1 VPSKS
6 WRHTEGRF
14 NGEHGTEI
22 YYQSWTPT
30 GKPKAI
36 LVLAH
41 GIGEHSGRY
50 AHVADY
56 FARMGYAFWACDH
69 RGHGKSG
76 GQRGHVNSFDEYLA
90 DLNRLIRIARESTPA
105 PKTFL
110 IGHSLGGLIAP
121 LYAQEYPSELAGLI
135 LSAPAFRDKVKASPL
150 TILLAKAVSPI
161 LPTFTAKTGL
171 DANHLSRDREV
182 VTKYVE
188 DPMVHGVVTARWF
201 TEYRRAQDEAMKAT
215 SKLVLPTLVL
225 QGGADGIVDASMT
238 SEFFKKLV
246 SPDKTLRVYDGFYHE
261 VLNEPGKESV
271 LRDIDAWLS
280 ARI

>member
-1 VPSKS
+1 LPSKS

-36 LVLAH
+36 LLLAH

-50 AHVADY
+50 THVADY

-76 GQRGHVNSFDEYLA
+76 GKRGHVNSFDEYLA
-90 DLNRLIRIARESTPA
+90 DLHRLIGIARESTPA
-105 PKTFL
+105 LKTFL
-110 IGHSLGGLIAP
+110 IGHSLGGPIAP
-121 LYAQEYPSELAGLI
+121 RYAQKYPGELAGLI
-135 LSAPAFRDKVKASPL
+135 LSGPAFRDKVASPAK
-150 TILLAKAVSPI
+150 ILLAKAISPI
-161 LPTFTAKTGL
+161 IPTFTAKTGL
-171 DANHLSRDREV
+171 DPSLISRDREV
-182 VTKYVE
+182 VRKYVE
-188 DPMVHGVVTARWF
+188 DPMVHGVATARWY
-201 TEYRRAQDEAMKAT
+201 TEYRRAQDEAMQVA
-215 SKLVLPTLVL
+215 SKLVLPTLIL
-225 QGGADGIVDASMT
+225 QGGADGIVDASAT
-238 SEFFKKLV
+238 SEFFRKLA
-246 SPDKTLRVYDGFYHE
+246 SPDKTLRVYEGFYHE

-271 LRDIDAWLS
+271 LRDMDAWLT

>member
-1 VPSKS
+1 MPSKS

-36 LVLAH
+36 LLLAH

-50 AHVADY
+50 THVADY

-76 GQRGHVNSFDEYLA
+76 GKRGHVNSFDEYLA
-90 DLNRLIRIARESTPA
+90 DLHRLIGIARESTPA
-105 PKTFL
+105 LKTFL
-110 IGHSLGGLIAP
+110 IGHSLGGPIAP
-121 LYAQEYPSELAGLI
+121 RYAQKYPGELAGLI
-135 LSAPAFRDKVKASPL
+135 LSGPAFRDKVASPAK
-150 TILLAKAVSPI
+150 ILLAKAISPI
-161 LPTFTAKTGL
+161 IPTFTAKTGL
-171 DANHLSRDREV
+171 DPSLISRDREV
-182 VTKYVE
+182 VRKYVE
-188 DPMVHGVVTARWF
+188 DPMVHGVATARWY
-201 TEYRRAQDEAMKAT
+201 TEYRRAQDEAMQVA
-215 SKLVLPTLVL
+215 SKLVLPTLIL
-225 QGGADGIVDASMT
+225 QGGADGIVDASAT
-238 SEFFKKLV
+238 SEFFRKLA
-246 SPDKTLRVYDGFYHE
+246 SPDKTLRVYEGFYHE

-271 LRDIDAWLS
+271 LRDMDAWLT